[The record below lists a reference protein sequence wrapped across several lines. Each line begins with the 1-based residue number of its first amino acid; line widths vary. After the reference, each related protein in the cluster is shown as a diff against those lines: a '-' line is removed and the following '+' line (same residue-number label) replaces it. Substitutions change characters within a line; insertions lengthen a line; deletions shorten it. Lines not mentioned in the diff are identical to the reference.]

1 MGQIKNIKLHIVT
14 DIKCNMES
22 LIQNISKSEK
32 TVEFLRDQIAILTA
46 FASKKQ
52 QKDETGEIKR
62 LQAENE
68 QLAKELT
75 QLKENVSYYEVQN
88 GAAQVSIPKSKPA
101 ALEPKAENNAN
112 KQQPEKQQQ
121 QQQQQ
126 QQGKKEKPKKEKQ
139 PKQQQQQ
146 QPAADAADINVSKLN
161 MKVGKIVSVE
171 KHPDADTL
179 YVEQV
184 DVGEERHRQ
193 VVSGLVKSYT
203 LEEMQGRVGIFLLNL
218 KPAKMRGVL
227 SEGMIMCASSP
238 EKVETLQVPPGAAIG
253 DRVTCPAYPGTPD
266 DQLNP
271 KKKHWEAIAKD
282 LFVKPDGVAS
292 YKGDSFTIVGKGN
305 CVAPTM
311 RECIIKWSLGIV
323 LYVLWTEI

>member
-32 TVEFLRDQIAILTA
+32 MVEFLRDQISILTA
-46 FASKKQ
+46 LASKKQ
-52 QKDETGEIKR
+52 EKDETGEIKR

-88 GAAQVSIPKSKPA
+88 GVAQVSIPKSKSA
-101 ALEPKAENNAN
+101 TSEPKADDN
-112 KQQPEKQQQ
+112 KDKQQQ

-126 QQGKKEKPKKEKQ
+126 KGNKGEKPKKEKQ
-139 PKQQQQQ
+139 PKPTA
-146 QPAADAADINVSKLN
+146 QPAAAAVDINVSKLN

-203 LEEMQGRVGIFLLNL
+203 LEEMQGRVGVFLLNL

-238 EKVETLQVPPGAAIG
+238 EKVETLEVPPGAAIG
-253 DRVTCPAYPGTPD
+253 DRVTCPGYPGTPD

-305 CVAPTM
+305 CVALTM
-311 RECIIKWSLGIV
+311 RECIIK
-323 LYVLWTEI
+323 